1 MRRSTRA
8 RVQKKKGGRV
18 HTVRAAL
25 AVHELSNAGSSLNL
39 RLYASKR
46 KIGEL
51 IIGRGSLYWF
61 GRNRHRAKR
70 IRWSR
75 FAAMMDDLAYPTG

>member
-1 MRRSTRA
+1 MPQRKQR
-8 RVQKKKGGRV
+8 RV
-18 HTVRAAL
+18 HTVRATL
-25 AVHELSNAGSSLNL
+25 AVRELSNAGSSLNL

-61 GRNRHRAKR
+61 GRNRHMSKR
-70 IRWSR
+70 IKWSQ
-75 FAAMMDDLAYPTG
+75 FAEMMDHLAYEN